1 MEEISKVYVQTNEQS
16 QIIRCEGGITTPS
29 NLDGW
34 TLIDQGTGDKYLLCQ
49 SHYFEGGLY
58 TQDGYPRYKLSNGT
72 IELRTEAEL
81 EADLLPDRKQQK
93 ITESK
98 QELEQYLMSHPLQW
112 TDGSFYSITE
122 EKQNQLMGTL
132 VAAQL
137 DGKKPEWNTTGGVC
151 KEWELEE
158 LTALAIS
165 IKNKVKELV
174 KYQQTKELEIQQAGT
189 LLELKEI
196 EVDYDTVE

>member
-1 MEEISKVYVQTNEQS
+1 MEEISKVYVQTDEQGK
-16 QIIRCEGGITTPS
+16 IIRCEGGLTTPS

-137 DGKKPEWNTTGGVC
+137 DGKKPEWNTSGGVC
-151 KEWELEE
+151 REWELSE
-158 LTALAIS
+158 LSALAVA
-165 IKNKVKELV
+165 IKNRVKALV
-174 KYQQTKELEIQQAGT
+174 KYQQTQEVAINKAETMDELEKIV
-189 LLELKEI
+189 
-196 EVDYDTVE
+196 VDYDTVQ

>member
-1 MEEISKVYVQTNEQS
+1 MEEISKVYVQTDEQGK
-16 QIIRCEGGITTPS
+16 IIRCEGGLTTPS

-58 TQDGYPRYKLSNGT
+58 TQDGYPRYKLNNGAV
-72 IELRTEAEL
+72 ELRTEAEL
-81 EADLLPDRKQQK
+81 EADLLPDRKQKK

-151 KEWELEE
+151 KEWELKE
-158 LTALAIS
+158 LTALALA
-165 IKNKVKELV
+165 IKDRVKALV
-174 KYQQTKELEIQQAGT
+174 KYQQTKELEIHHAGT